1 MDELMTSNE
10 GPMAAFYEDSQIIGK
25 QTEEFLRLVYPSYL
39 VDKEHLDGYIDRDS
53 AAKLQ
58 SMTFFRIVS
67 CSADKVEKIFENVNE
82 RFEKL
87 FTALYSINIPIAYG
101 IVSRAGVTSLLLGVD
116 SKVSA
121 DSVKTI
127 TRGML
132 SEIDMQ
138 EIDLAFSEVNDVKNG
153 GDVNDDRNAKGGKEF
168 YHGILAGVPSLYVK
182 EQKQTFSLASIM
194 RSLNG
199 QNYTLLLIAKPVGM
213 DAVSQDIS
221 ALIKVRDQAFAV
233 SKRNIARSNSTARNE
248 AESTGSAD
256 GKNPIAGQV
265 GGGIGSVAGA
275 VVGATL
281 GTVLIPGLG
290 TGAGAA
296 AGTAAGA
303 AIFGTVAGGLGT
315 IIGSIVGKGKTHTD
329 SYSKSVSETITKGET
344 ISGDIQNGF
353 ALELMNY
360 ADNAIERLK
369 GGQNSGVW
377 QTAIAYSA
385 ENEISR
391 DVIRACLAGELSK
404 LDAEKLPMLAFEP
417 EASSEILPLPKFLG
431 DENERNGLCSY
442 LNSAELGL
450 LCTVPTESVPD
461 FELRLEKKFPL
472 VADRCEKATI
482 QIGHVVDGKRVLENM
497 PFGLSEKDLN
507 KHTFVCG
514 ITGSGKTTTVKK
526 ILIEAKKPFLVIES
540 AKKEYRNINE
550 KTTVFTPGKPEIN
563 APQINPFYIMPG
575 VSPQVHIDYLKDLF
589 NASFSFYGPMPY
601 ILEKCLHT
609 VYKNKGWDLTLGYHP
624 LLANTKSSTDF
635 FDIKHTKAQYSNSS
649 HKFLFP
655 TMQELKDEIARYV
668 ENELKYDGEVAGNV
682 KTAMKV
688 RLENLCVGAKGY
700 TFNTNESPDFDKL
713 LSENV
718 VFELEGLADDAD
730 KAFSVGLLVIFINEY
745 RQVHKE
751 ISGSI
756 NTGLQ
761 HLLVIEEA
769 HRLLKNIE
777 TERSTETSGNPK
789 GKAVEHFT
797 NMIAEM
803 RSYGQGVIVAEQ
815 IPTKLAPDVIKNSST
830 KIVQRIVSAD
840 DQQTIAN
847 TIGIPGDDAIQLGSL
862 ETGFAYCHKEG
873 MVLPT
878 PVKIMDYYLSE
889 KSEQKCLDVFVSDEM
904 LYNADSGNRFDGIN
918 LSVIRSFFGEN
929 DYIKQKIVAFLNT
942 LMVESKDCCV
952 TACKNLMAFVKNEIK
967 RNDIRLILTT
977 NADELNAD
985 YLTELILS
993 MMVRG
998 VYCARTLPDNGFGT
1012 LLSETLYSPSCEKIA
1027 EIKEAL
1033 KKLYDKDLAKYATVN
1048 VAALVKRSLRNST
1061 DLPGTVREYFIEAS
1075 DDTISNIEKILERS

>member
-1 MDELMTSNE
+1 MNELTANQK
-10 GPMAAFYEDSQIIGK
+10 AFIKAFNADSQIIGE
-25 QTEEFLRLVYPSYL
+25 QTEKLLKLVYPSYL
-39 VDKEHLDGYIDRDS
+39 IDKTDLEPLLEKDS
-53 AAKLQ
+53 TLRLQ
-58 SMTFFRIVS
+58 SMTFFRIGS
-67 CSADKVEKIFENVNE
+67 CTADNVDKVFENVNE

-87 FTALYSINIPIAYG
+87 LTALYSINIPIAYG
-101 IVSRAGVTSLLLGVD
+101 IVSRDGVTNLVLGVYSSSD
-116 SKVSA
+116 VE
-121 DSVKTI
+121 SVKTI
-127 TRGML
+127 TQGML
-132 SEIDMQ
+132 SGVDMKEIIPD
-138 EIDLAFSEVNDVKNG
+138 FSSG
-153 GDVNDDRNAKGGKEF
+153 TNANIN
-168 YHGILAGVPSLYVK
+168 HGILAGVPSLYVK

-199 QNYTLLLIAKPVGM
+199 QDYTLLFIAKPV
-213 DAVSQDIS
+213 SQDIIS
-221 ALIKVRDQAFAV
+221 QNLSDLINVRDQAFAV
-233 SKRNIARSNSTARNE
+233 SKRNVARTKSYSENTTDATTENDTKNSVA
-248 AESTGSAD
+248 G
-256 GKNPIAGQV
+256 PI
-265 GGGIGSVAGA
+265 GGGAGAGVGAVAGA
-275 VVGATL
+275 VIGSFVP
-281 GTVLIPGLG
+281 VI
-290 TGAGAA
+290 
-296 AGTAAGA
+296 GTAIGGA
-303 AIFGTVAGGLGT
+303 VGGGLGT
-315 IIGSIVGKGKTHTD
+315 IIGNIVGKGKSH
-329 SYSKSVSETITKGET
+329 SEGVSKSVSKAITDGET

-369 GGQNSGVW
+369 GGQNNGIW

-385 ENEISR
+385 DSGISR
-391 DVIRACLAGELSK
+391 NIIRACLSGELSK

-417 EASSEILPLPKFLG
+417 KKSSEALAIPNFLES
-431 DENERNGLCSY
+431 DCQNPLCSY
-442 LNSAELGL
+442 INSAELGL

-472 VADRCEKATI
+472 VASRAEVNKI
-482 QIGHVVDGKRVLENM
+482 QIGNVVDGKRPMENM
-497 PFGLSEKDLN
+497 PFGLSERDLN

-540 AKKEYRNINE
+540 AKKEYRNIALD
-550 KTTVFTPGKPEIN
+550 TTVYTPGKPEIN

-601 ILEKCLHT
+601 ILEKCLHS

-624 LLANTKSSTDF
+624 LLANTNSPTDF
-635 FDIKHTKAQYSNSS
+635 FSIEHTKSQYSNLS

-655 TMQELKDEIARYV
+655 TMQELKDEIARYI
-668 ENELKYDGEVAGNV
+668 EEELKYDGEVAGNV

-700 TFNTNESPDFDKL
+700 TFNTNEFFDFAKMFDK
-713 LSENV
+713 NV
-718 VFELEGLADDAD
+718 VFELEGLADDSD

-745 RQVHKE
+745 RQVLKE
-751 ISGSI
+751 ISG
-756 NTGLQ
+756 NQKTELQ

-769 HRLLKNIE
+769 HRLLKNVE
-777 TERSTETSGNPK
+777 TERSTETEGNPK

-847 TIGIPGDDAIQLGSL
+847 TIGITGDDAIQLGSL

-878 PVKIMDYYLSE
+878 PVKILDYYTTE
-889 KSEQKCLDVFVSDEM
+889 AGEQSLDVFVSDEE
-904 LYNADSGNRFDGIN
+904 LYNHNADRFDGIN
-918 LSVIRSFFGEN
+918 LSVVRSFFGGN
-929 DYIKQKIVAFLNT
+929 TRIKQKIIGFLNT
-942 LMVESKDCCV
+942 LMSENEDYCV
-952 TACKNLMAFVKNEIK
+952 MACNSLMAFVENEIK
-967 RNDIRLILTT
+967 RNDIRLTLI
-977 NADELNAD
+977 NDSAHLNAD
-985 YLTELILS
+985 FLTEAILT

-998 VYCARTLPDNGFGT
+998 VYCSRVLPNDEFVD
-1012 LLSETLYSPSCEKIA
+1012 LLEKALYSPSLEKIKQ
-1027 EIKEAL
+1027 IKETMQS
-1033 KKLYDKDLAKYATVN
+1033 LYTRDLAKYAKSN
-1048 VAALVKRSLRNST
+1048 VAALVKRSMKNNT
-1061 DLPGTVREYFIEAS
+1061 DIPGTVREYYIVVS
-1075 DDTISNIEKILERS
+1075 DNTVGEIEKMLKGGQFA